1 MLSAAPFLCL
11 SLSRSHSLFFVLWRH
26 TIHNPRISASRNDR
40 SWHNFGPIL
49 RASQATPR
57 GSRAADRP
65 QRGAAVA
72 FALTSTDEMFFV
84 AHRVREC
91 TLHPSFFNSGADA
104 QVRQR
109 LYEDMEGKVEGTEM
123 IVQIIEIDEISEP
136 VLVPGTGMAKYT
148 LSYRAIVW
156 RPFRGEVVDGMVT
169 SVVNNGFFVDVGALS
184 VFVSKAVRT
193 PSMPKRRSR
202 GR

>member
-1 MLSAAPFLCL
+1 
-11 SLSRSHSLFFVLWRH
+11 
-26 TIHNPRISASRNDR
+26 
-40 SWHNFGPIL
+40 
-49 RASQATPR
+49 
-57 GSRAADRP
+57 
-65 QRGAAVA
+65 
-72 FALTSTDEMFFV
+72 MFFV

-91 TLHPSFFNSGADA
+91 TLHPSFFDSAADK
-104 QVRQR
+104 QVRDR

-123 IVQIIEIDEISEP
+123 IVQIIEVDEISEP

-184 VFVSKAVRT
+184 VFVSKAVRPRT
-193 PSMPKRRSR
+193 HGLRRLSY
-202 GR
+202 GC